1 MPRRSSRAVPASAA
15 APAPAP
21 KRRAPD
27 TFSAEKTESKRP
39 KYISNSTTADTNPAK
54 TTAKKSKYF
63 KQESSE
69 NEASE
74 SKHGSEREGSV
85 YESTHEYSEDASET
99 SELKPSGAASADD
112 GAEGDQSS
120 KQAEGE
126 QREVPDRKSNTKNDE
141 DERSDVEDDAV
152 VSLTNKELWREGVKT
167 GLGPGKEVFIKKPKA
182 RDAGDVPYQ
191 DHTMHPNTML
201 FLKDLAKNNEREWLK
216 GNVLTNMDLYPVS
229 TDRHC

>member
-39 KYISNSTTADTNPAK
+39 KYISNSTTADTKSVK

-85 YESTHEYSEDASET
+85 YGSAHEDSQDVSEMSG
-99 SELKPSGAASADD
+99 LKLSGATSTDA
-112 GAEGDQSS
+112 GAKENQLGM
-120 KQAEGE
+120 QAEGE
-126 QREVPDRKSNTKNDE
+126 QTKVQDRKSSTKNDE

-152 VSLTNKELWREGVKT
+152 ASLVDKELWREGVKT

-191 DHTMHPNTML
+191 DHTVHPNTML
-201 FLKDLAKNNEREWLK
+201 FLEDLEKNNERAWLK
-216 GNVLTNMDLYPVS
+216 GNALTNVDLY
-229 TDRHC
+229 TDS